1 MSRRTLVLALAG
13 AAVAGVV
20 AGALAADGFKTARP
34 AQLVPLEAGVVIDP
48 ILSTGDV
55 VPGSGNP
62 AQEAGQPPD
71 NPDYQMSGI
80 PDGLG
85 AYPAA
90 ARGDDDES
98 WNGVFTRGSDDEDE
112 DDDDDDDG
120 GRRTVEVLMN
130 HELDGTAPAGSGAR
144 ISHVSVDPRTHAVLD
159 AWYPVNGAEGFVRFC
174 SSTLALI
181 DGRPLYF
188 TGEESTTNNAI
199 THVGNNLGRGG
210 SSLVLDAQTGLWR
223 ETRHFG
229 LFAKENA
236 KPITGLARAV
246 VLGTEDGDAVTGNR
260 SQLYAY
266 IAPTYKDAI
275 TGRRGSLYVWKS
287 DSPGDGDPSTNDIHE
302 GQTLTGRFIPMS
314 QAENASAASLEA
326 AAQLKSAFDFVR
338 LEDSAISKTS
348 RTRVYI
354 ADTGALGAQS
364 VRGRLYQLDFNR
376 GDPRIASL
384 TLLYDDDTRATSTDQ
399 FKLVNPDNM
408 DTSAR
413 YVAIQEDRNSEHR
426 DAAVEGGYGRI
437 LLYDIAAGKITR
449 AVARV
454 NTPAPLRPGE
464 WESSGV
470 INASNLLG
478 RDWWIV
484 DVQAHAVTAP
494 QPGPGVPGRNPPPGT
509 GTGEDGQLLA
519 IKIPNS
525 Q

>member
-1 MSRRTLVLALAG
+1 MGRRAVVLALVC
-13 AAVAGVV
+13 AAVGSVV
-20 AGALAADGFKTARP
+20 AVAIAADGFKTARP
-34 AQLVPLEAGVVIDP
+34 AQLVPLERGVVIDP
-48 ILSTGDV
+48 VVSAGEV
-55 VPGSGNP
+55 VPGTGNP

-85 AYPAA
+85 AYR
-90 ARGDDDES
+90 ARSRDGDSQSWSGVFARGGGGDDDE
-98 WNGVFTRGSDDEDE
+98 G
-112 DDDDDDDG
+112 DG
-120 GRRTVEVLMN
+120 GRLTVEVLMN
-130 HELDGTAPAGSGAR
+130 HELDATGPDSPTGSGAR
-144 ISHVSVDPRTHAVLD
+144 ISHLSLDPRTHRVLD
-159 AWYPVNGAEGFVRFC
+159 AWYPISGSEGFLRFC

-188 TGEESTTNNAI
+188 TGEESTTDNAI

-210 SSLVLDAQTGLWR
+210 SSLVLDPRTGLWR

-246 VLGTEDGDAVTGNR
+246 VLSTEDGDAVVGNR
-260 SQLYAY
+260 SQLWAY
-266 IAPTYKDAI
+266 IAPNYRDAI

-287 DSPGDGDPSTNDIHE
+287 DSPGDGNPSTNDIHE
-302 GQTLTGRFIPMS
+302 GQTLSGRFVAVS
-314 QAENASAASLEA
+314 QAENANAATLET
-326 AAQLKSAFDFVR
+326 AAQAKSGFDFVR

-354 ADTGALGAQS
+354 ADTGAAGSES

-384 TLLYDDDTRATSTDQ
+384 TLLYDADTRATRSDP

-413 YVAIQEDRNSEHR
+413 YVVIQEDRNSEHR
-426 DAAVEGGYGRI
+426 DAAVEGGYGRV
-437 LLYDIAAGKITR
+437 LLYDIAARKITR

-454 NTPAPLRPGE
+454 NTPPPLRPGE

-470 INASNLLG
+470 INAANLLG
-478 RDWWIV
+478 RGWWLL
-484 DVQAHAVTAP
+484 DVQAHETFVA
-494 QPGPGVPGRNPPPGT
+494 QPGPGTPGRNPPPST
-509 GTGEDGQLLA
+509 SSGEDGQLIA